1 MAFSPNT
8 SHGTSSTTCSS
19 STDKSNESLPD
30 TSSENHV
37 TLHDAPLPHLP
48 HAPHAI
54 RIQGMYNLRDL
65 KGWFTE
71 VSSTLDRNGYP
82 INLLSQRLADGE
94 DPWPSRPI
102 MIPKHRPPVKR

>member
-1 MAFSPNT
+1 
-8 SHGTSSTTCSS
+8 
-19 STDKSNESLPD
+19 
-30 TSSENHV
+30 
-37 TLHDAPLPHLP
+37 
-48 HAPHAI
+48 
-54 RIQGMYNLRDL
+54 MYNLRDL